1 MRRVAVFLMLI
12 LSAGTIGHAQD
23 IPRLQD
29 AFFEAEYFL
38 LSEDYADALPYYQ
51 GIYAAMPDNENIAFR
66 IGLCYLNIEGKK
78 NLAIEYLEKA
88 SVNPTSKY
96 REGLLRQ
103 TQAPY
108 EAIYFLGDA
117 YRVNYM
123 FEKAK
128 EAYGRYRSTLLP
140 DDTDNL
146 TFIDQQIAA
155 CENAPVIMA
164 DPVKFT
170 VESLGNMIND
180 SKDNFFPVISGDG
193 KSIAYMTSMKFYD
206 AIMFS
211 KMVRGEWTPPVNIT
225 PELQSDGDQ
234 YVSCLSVTG
243 NMLFLSKDDNINSDI
258 WVSKFDG
265 VRWAPATKLKKD
277 INTKY
282 WESHG
287 YISDDGS
294 TLIFASDRPG
304 GFGGLDLYF
313 SRLDAAGEWGTPV
326 NAGPELNTQLNDDR
340 PFLVE
345 NGKKLFFTSQ
355 GHYNMGGYDIFM
367 SELQSNGLWSTPK
380 NLGYPLNTPDDN
392 IFFCPFDNG
401 KEGFVSLTREN
412 EGAGKEDVYRI
423 RFR

>member
-1 MRRVAVFLMLI
+1 MRSVAVFLILI
-12 LSAGTIGHAQD
+12 LSAGTVGKAQD

-51 GIYAAMPDNENIAFR
+51 GIYAAMPDNANIAFR
-66 IGLCYLNIEGKK
+66 IGLCYLNIEGKS

-88 SVNPTSKY
+88 TLNPTAKY

-108 EAIYFLGDA
+108 EALYFLGDA

-128 EAYGRYRSTLLP
+128 DAYIRYRSTLLP
-140 DDTDNL
+140 NDTENL

-155 CENAPVIMA
+155 CDNAPAIMA
-164 DPVKFT
+164 VPVKFSI
-170 VESLGNMIND
+170 EPLGNMIND

-211 KMVRGEWTPPVNIT
+211 RMVRGEWTPPVNIT

-234 YVSCLSVTG
+234 YVSCLSVSG
-243 NMLFLSKDDNINSDI
+243 NMLFLSKDDDINSDI

-265 VRWAPATKLKKD
+265 VRWEPATKLKKE

-282 WESHG
+282 WETHG
-287 YISDDGS
+287 YISEDGT
-294 TLIFASDRPG
+294 TLVFASDRPG

-313 SRLDAAGEWGTPV
+313 SRLNPDGEWGIPV
-326 NAGPELNTQLNDDR
+326 NAGPELNTPLNEDR
-340 PFLVE
+340 PFLIE
-345 NGKKLFFTSQ
+345 NGKKLYFASQ
-355 GHYNMGGYDIFM
+355 GHYNMGGYDIFV
-367 SELQSNGLWSTPK
+367 SELQSNGLWSNPE
-380 NLGYPLNTPDDN
+380 NIGYPLNTPDDN
-392 IFFCPFDNG
+392 IFFCPSDNG
-401 KEGFVSLTREN
+401 KEGYISLTREN
-412 EGAGKEDVYRI
+412 DGAGKEDIYHI